1 VTSSNGFKYYVI
13 FVDHFTKYL
22 WFYPLTRKSEV
33 LDVFQRYKSIVEN
46 YFNQRIVTLYSDN
59 RGEYSALKAFL
70 SKTGITHLTKP
81 PHTPELNGY
90 SERRHRH
97 IVETGIALLTHA
109 SLPLSF
115 WPQAFSTAVY
125 LINRMP
131 TKTLQFSSPF
141 ELIFQTAPNY
151 SKLKSF
157 GCLCY
162 PWLRP
167 YSSHKL
173 EPKSK
178 PCVFIGYSLSQ
189 SAYPCFEPK
198 TSKTYASRHV
208 KFVETIFPYTSLTSM
223 SPCPSHPP
231 AVSWFSPVLTVSMP
245 LPAQPPS
252 STLEVHAPELP
263 PAVDPSPSSSLIS
276 QPIVST
282 TPHFQDSQTNTAQ
295 LPNHPMITRARNHIT
310 KPIQKLNLHAT
321 LTSFTPQE
329 PTSIT
334 QTIKDPNWRN
344 VMSAEYNALVSN
356 GTWEL
361 VCPTTA
367 TNIVGCKWI
376 FRIKMNSNGSVDR
389 YKARLVAKGF
399 HQRPGVDYLETFSPV
414 IKPTTIRLVLSL
426 AVANRWS
433 LCQLDINNAFLQGS
447 LSETIFMAQPL
458 GFIDSDHPSHVCKLH
473 KAIYDL
479 KQAPRAWY
487 HELRSF
493 LLAAGFTISHSDTSL
508 FTRATGNNL
517 LYLLVYVDDII
528 LTSNNAD
535 FVSQFVTRL
544 AQRFS
549 LKDLGNLSYFLGV
562 EVVPHPS
569 GILLSQQRYIQ
580 ELLARTQM
588 EQAKHVLTPLP
599 TNSSSLTL
607 SSGSPLSNP
616 IEYRTVVG
624 SLQYL
629 SLTRPDV
636 SFVVN
641 RMSQFMHAPTDE
653 H

>member
-1 VTSSNGFKYYVI
+1 
-13 FVDHFTKYL
+13 
-22 WFYPLTRKSEV
+22 
-33 LDVFQRYKSIVEN
+33 
-46 YFNQRIVTLYSDN
+46 
-59 RGEYSALKAFL
+59 
-70 SKTGITHLTKP
+70 
-81 PHTPELNGY
+81 
-90 SERRHRH
+90 
-97 IVETGIALLTHA
+97 
-109 SLPLSF
+109 
-115 WPQAFSTAVY
+115 
-125 LINRMP
+125 
-131 TKTLQFSSPF
+131 
-141 ELIFQTAPNY
+141 
-151 SKLKSF
+151 
-157 GCLCY
+157 
-162 PWLRP
+162 
-167 YSSHKL
+167 
-173 EPKSK
+173 
-178 PCVFIGYSLSQ
+178 
-189 SAYPCFEPK
+189 
-198 TSKTYASRHV
+198 
-208 KFVETIFPYTSLTSM
+208 
-223 SPCPSHPP
+223 
-231 AVSWFSPVLTVSMP
+231 MP

-321 LTSFTPQE
+321 LTSSTPQE

-334 QTIKDPNWRN
+334 QAIKDPNWRN
-344 VMSAEYNALVSN
+344 AMSAEYNALVSN
-356 GTWEL
+356 DTWEL

-376 FRIKMNSNGSVDR
+376 FRIKRNFNGSIDR

-399 HQRPGVDYLETFSPV
+399 HQRPGVNYLETFSPV
-414 IKPTTIRLVLSL
+414 IKPTTIHLVLSL
-426 AVANRWS
+426 VVANRLS
-433 LCQLDINNAFLQGS
+433 LRQLDINNAFLQGS
-447 LSETIFMAQPL
+447 LSETVFMAQPP
-458 GFIDSDHPSHVCKLH
+458 GFIDSDHPNHVCKLH
-473 KAIYDL
+473 KAIYGL

-493 LLAAGFTISHSDTSL
+493 LLAAGFTNSHSDTSL

-528 LTSNNAD
+528 FTGNNAD

-569 GILLSQQRYIQ
+569 GILLSQRRYIQ
-580 ELLARTQM
+580 ELLARTHM
-588 EQAKHVLTPLP
+588 EQAKPVLTPLP
-599 TNSSSLTL
+599 TNSSSLSL

-616 IEYRTVVG
+616 TEYRTVVG

-629 SLTRPDV
+629 SLTRSDV
-636 SFVVN
+636 SFAVN